1 MWRLAELLYCNICY
15 VDIWDILETAI
26 VYFHGH
32 WHLSVWD
39 KLFTAAPVKSGCD
52 TVDLLVASWKVIL
65 SKLEWQGRPK
75 HRVFSLVQNTERD
88 EQAVRDRS
96 SLCGRTMG
104 RPPANGGPV
113 FRFLPNEVATMEKTL
128 EDFQGN
134 APTKEA
140 MQGLADAFSISA
152 ERAGKT
158 TVQYKQVWNW
168 FQNRRHAVKKSSK
181 MTEKPMVVVP
191 QTSVEV
197 SVPKRAPTI
206 AAVPSVGK
214 AIEPPKMEFEAKS
227 SRDKAWYDVESFSG
241 HRMVESSDPLQE
253 VRVRFAGFGPEEDEW
268 VNVRTG
274 VRQRSLPCEAAE
286 CVAVLPGD
294 LILCF
299 QEGSEQALY
308 FDARIKEVERRRH
321 DVRGCRCRFLVEYD
335 HDKVVEIVP
344 LRKVCRRP
352 ETEYRL
358 QGKSVSDVSSAPD
371 LPAAFGAAPI
381 PMALED
387 KALIVDSTTSQQV
400 VTN

>member
-1 MWRLAELLYCNICY
+1 M
-15 VDIWDILETAI
+15 
-26 VYFHGH
+26 
-32 WHLSVWD
+32 
-39 KLFTAAPVKSGCD
+39 
-52 TVDLLVASWKVIL
+52 
-65 SKLEWQGRPK
+65 
-75 HRVFSLVQNTERD
+75 ER
-88 EQAVRDRS
+88 
-96 SLCGRTMG
+96 
-104 RPPANGGPV
+104 
-113 FRFLPNEVATMEKTL
+113 TL
-128 EDFQGN
+128 EECKGN
-134 APTKEA
+134 APSREA
-140 MQGLADAFSISA
+140 MQGLADAFSASA

-181 MTEKPMVVVP
+181 ISEKPAAAAAAP
-191 QTSVEV
+191 QAPVEV
-197 SVPKRAPTI
+197 SVPRRAPTS
-206 AAVPSVGK
+206 AAVPSGGK

-241 HRMVESSDPLQE
+241 HRINESGDPLQE

-268 VNVRTG
+268 VNVKTG

-358 QGKSVSDVSSAPD
+358 QGRAVGDGSAVQQD
-371 LPAAFGAAPI
+371 TPAVFGAGPVS
-381 PMALED
+381 MAVED
-387 KALIVDSTTSQQV
+387 KALMVDSTAPEQV
-400 VTN
+400 EAN

>member
-1 MWRLAELLYCNICY
+1 
-15 VDIWDILETAI
+15 
-26 VYFHGH
+26 
-32 WHLSVWD
+32 
-39 KLFTAAPVKSGCD
+39 
-52 TVDLLVASWKVIL
+52 
-65 SKLEWQGRPK
+65 
-75 HRVFSLVQNTERD
+75 
-88 EQAVRDRS
+88 
-96 SLCGRTMG
+96 MG

-113 FRFLPNEVATMEKTL
+113 FRFLPSEVATMEKTL
-128 EDFQGN
+128 EDFKGN
-134 APTKEA
+134 APSRES
-140 MQGLADAFSISA
+140 MQGLADAFSASA

-181 MTEKPMVVVP
+181 LIEKPVAVSP
-191 QTSVEV
+191 QAPVEV
-197 SVPKRAPTI
+197 SVPRRTVAS
-206 AAVPSVGK
+206 AAVPSGGK
-214 AIEPPKMEFEAKS
+214 VVEPQKMEFEAKS

-241 HRMVESSDPLQE
+241 HRMPESGDPE

-358 QGKSVSDVSSAPD
+358 AGRTVGDLSAIQESTTV
-371 LPAAFGAAPI
+371 FGAS
-381 PMALED
+381 PMPMSIED
-387 KALIVDSTTSQQV
+387 KALTVDPNTSQQV
-400 VTN
+400 DTT

>member
-1 MWRLAELLYCNICY
+1 
-15 VDIWDILETAI
+15 
-26 VYFHGH
+26 
-32 WHLSVWD
+32 
-39 KLFTAAPVKSGCD
+39 
-52 TVDLLVASWKVIL
+52 
-65 SKLEWQGRPK
+65 
-75 HRVFSLVQNTERD
+75 
-88 EQAVRDRS
+88 
-96 SLCGRTMG
+96 MG

-113 FRFLPNEVATMEKTL
+113 FRFLQSEVATMEKTL
-128 EDFQGN
+128 EDFKGN
-134 APTKEA
+134 APSREA
-140 MQGLADAFSISA
+140 MQGLADAFSISP

-181 MTEKPMVVVP
+181 MIEKPVP
-191 QTSVEV
+191 VTPQVAVEA
-197 SVPKRAPTI
+197 SVPKRTVTP
-206 AAVPSVGK
+206 AAVTSGAK
-214 AIEPPKMEFEAKS
+214 AIEPQKMEFEAKS

-241 HRMVESSDPLQE
+241 HRMIENGDPE

-335 HDKVVEIVP
+335 HDKVVKSTDVKTLKEIVP

-358 QGKSVSDVSSAPD
+358 AGKVAADVSAIQDSTTVFGVAPV
-371 LPAAFGAAPI
+371 
-381 PMALED
+381 PMSVEE
-387 KALIVDSTTSQQV
+387 KALTVDPTSQQV
-400 VTN
+400 DPT

>member
-1 MWRLAELLYCNICY
+1 
-15 VDIWDILETAI
+15 
-26 VYFHGH
+26 
-32 WHLSVWD
+32 
-39 KLFTAAPVKSGCD
+39 
-52 TVDLLVASWKVIL
+52 
-65 SKLEWQGRPK
+65 
-75 HRVFSLVQNTERD
+75 
-88 EQAVRDRS
+88 
-96 SLCGRTMG
+96 MG

-113 FRFLPNEVATMEKTL
+113 FRFLPNEVATMERTL
-128 EDFQGN
+128 EDFKGN
-134 APTKEA
+134 APSREA
-140 MQGLADAFSISA
+140 MQTLADAFSASV

-168 FQNRRHAVKKSSK
+168 FQNRRHAVKKGSK
-181 MTEKPMVVVP
+181 LTEKPAVASPQVVEA
-191 QTSVEV
+191 SA
-197 SVPKRAPTI
+197 PKRLHAA
-206 AAVPSVGK
+206 AAVQAGGK
-214 AIEPPKMEFEAKS
+214 AIEPAKMEFEAKS

-241 HRMVESSDPLQE
+241 HRMGESGDPE

-335 HDKVVEIVP
+335 HDRVVEIVP

-358 QGKSVSDVSSAPD
+358 HGGRNAND
-371 LPAAFGAAPI
+371 AAPVQDATTGFVAAPV
-381 PMALED
+381 PMAADEKTLNVELS
-387 KALIVDSTTSQQV
+387 AATQQAT
-400 VTN
+400 VT